1 MKIKINKVRDETLD
15 VALLLLSEVSAQEDQ
30 DDPRV
35 VVDQK
40 VVEGLVKV
48 KVATGVGAAIGVKVA
63 TGAVIRGRPVR
74 TKTEWTKST
83 LSIKFLANALTG

>member
-15 VALLLLSEVSAQEDQ
+15 VALLLLPEVSAQEDQ

-40 VVEGLVKV
+40 VVEGLEKV
-48 KVATGVGAAIGVKVA
+48 KVATGVGAAIGVEVA
-63 TGAVIRGRPVR
+63 IEAVIRGRPVR
-74 TKTEWTKST
+74 TKTE
-83 LSIKFLANALTG
+83 